1 MSGFAE
7 DVGGE
12 VAVTDVDVTDDFV
25 VKSVVL
31 AKNPGGLGID
41 SGFVELWLSWGLR
54 IAVVGPRRRTRSMS
68 ITIKV
73 VP

>member
-25 VKSVVL
+25 EKSVVL
-31 AKNPGGLGID
+31 ANNPGGLGID
-41 SGFVELWLSWGLR
+41 CGFC
-54 IAVVGPRRRTRSMS
+54 
-68 ITIKV
+68 
-73 VP
+73 